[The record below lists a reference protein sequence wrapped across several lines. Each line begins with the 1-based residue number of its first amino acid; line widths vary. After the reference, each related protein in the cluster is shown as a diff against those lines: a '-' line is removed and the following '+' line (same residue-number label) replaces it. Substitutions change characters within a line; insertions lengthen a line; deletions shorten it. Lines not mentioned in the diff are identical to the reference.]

1 MIIRLAAIAIFSS
14 LIYSRGFSQETPT
27 SLIDDVSYVYLE
39 KLVAVAKENYP
50 RVKVYE
56 SRVNIEETIVKNSKI
71 TWLIPL
77 SLSYVYSPTT
87 TLNLQNPTFFSGYQI
102 GFSFNLSSLLQT
114 PGNIRNAKENLK
126 IANLE
131 QDEYFLTLSTE
142 VKRRYFTYLQA
153 VRSLKINS
161 QLVTDAQNAFTMA
174 EFKFNRAELSFTEYN
189 NILIAFSSAKQSK
202 TESEANL
209 LIAKSSLEELLGVR
223 LEQVN

>member
-1 MIIRLAAIAIFSS
+1 MIRKLAVLAIFSS
-14 LIYSRGFSQETPT
+14 IVYSRGLAQEITT

-50 RVKVYE
+50 RVKTYA
-56 SRVNIEETIVKNSKI
+56 SRVQIEETIVKNSKI
-71 TWLIPL
+71 TWLNPL

-87 TLNLQNPTFFSGYQI
+87 TLNLQNPTFFNGYQI
-102 GFSFNLSSLLQT
+102 GFSFNLSTLLQT
-114 PGNIRNAKENLK
+114 PGNIKNAKENLK

-131 QDEYFLTLSTE
+131 QDEYLLSLSTE
-142 VKRRYFTYLQA
+142 VKRRYFSYLQA